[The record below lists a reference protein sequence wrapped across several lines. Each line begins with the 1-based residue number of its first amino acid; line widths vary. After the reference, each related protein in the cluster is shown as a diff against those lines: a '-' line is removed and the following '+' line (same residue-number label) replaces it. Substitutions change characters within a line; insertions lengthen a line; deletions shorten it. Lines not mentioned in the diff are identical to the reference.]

1 MDPLN
6 ESLEQVEVG
15 ELKHFGYNSWVCIA
29 HDGISL
35 VDMILL
41 GALRDDRLLV
51 CEVHVC
57 VLEMF

>member
-6 ESLEQVEVG
+6 ESLEQVEEG
-15 ELKHFGYNSWVCIA
+15 ELKHFGYISWVCIA

-41 GALRDDRLLV
+41 GVLRDDLLV
-51 CEVHVC
+51 CDVHVC